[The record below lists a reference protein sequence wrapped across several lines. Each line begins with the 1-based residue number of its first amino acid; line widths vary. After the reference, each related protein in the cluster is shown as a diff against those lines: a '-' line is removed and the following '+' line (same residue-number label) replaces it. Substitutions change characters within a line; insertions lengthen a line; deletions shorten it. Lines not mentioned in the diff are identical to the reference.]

1 MSENGIVRIASAHSF
16 DETLARL
23 ESVVKS
29 RGLSVFATID
39 FDGDAERAGLK
50 MKPTRLL
57 IFGNPKAGTPL
68 MEAAP
73 SVALDFPL
81 KVLVAEDS
89 SGKAWMSYNSPEYLR
104 IRHGIPEDLLK
115 NISGIES
122 IVGSAAK

>member
-1 MSENGIVRIASAHSF
+1 
-16 DETLARL
+16 
-23 ESVVKS
+23 
-29 RGLSVFATID
+29 
-39 FDGDAERAGLK
+39 
-50 MKPTRLL
+50 
-57 IFGNPKAGTPL
+57 
-68 MEAAP
+68 MEATP

-89 SGKAWMSYNSPEYLR
+89 SGKAWVSYNSPEYLR